1 MIVHITIRK
10 YNDIVN
16 IVFHIGYVPKKN
28 MGIHG
33 DELDIVFVM
42 N

>member
-1 MIVHITIRK
+1 MYDCITIRK

-16 IVFHIGYVPKKN
+16 IVFHIGYVPKN